1 MQILDSELASPESSE
16 RERHISSRASR
27 IAGFDKVNWSKFD
40 LLIKNRLRSRKG
52 RTVRSQNTIQMAI
65 LEACRS
71 PSVEHW
77 IMIKARLGYETFW
90 SHTTQLLKEGMMD
103 RLVEKG
109 RGRTLYSITEKGL
122 RLLERLKSSSTS

>member
-1 MQILDSELASPESSE
+1 MGSELESPESSE
-16 RERHISSRASR
+16 EREKRQFRQI
-27 IAGFDKVNWSKFD
+27 NWSKFD

-52 RTVRSQNTIQMAI
+52 RTVRSQDTIQMAI

-90 SHTTQLLKEGMMD
+90 SHTTKLLREGMMN

-122 RLLERLKSSSTS
+122 RLLERLKSTGDS

>member
-1 MQILDSELASPESSE
+1 MGSELQPQESSE
-16 RERHISSRASR
+16 ERNKGINGR
-27 IAGFDKVNWSKFD
+27 INWSKFD
-40 LLIKNRLRSRKG
+40 IMIKNRLRARKG
-52 RTVRSQNTIQMAI
+52 RTVRSQDSIQIAI

-90 SHTTQLLKEGMMD
+90 AHTSKLLRDGMVN
-103 RLVEKG
+103 RLVENG

-122 RLLERLKSSSTS
+122 VKLESLKATDSSYAT

>member
-1 MQILDSELASPESSE
+1 MGAELESPEGSE
-16 RERHISSRASR
+16 KRETRQFPQI
-27 IAGFDKVNWSKFD
+27 NWSKFD

-52 RTVRSQNTIQMAI
+52 RTVRSQDTIQMAI

-90 SHTTQLLKEGMMD
+90 SHTTKLLREGMMN

-109 RGRTLYSITEKGL
+109 RGRTLYSITENGL
-122 RLLERLKSSSTS
+122 ALLERLKSNEHS